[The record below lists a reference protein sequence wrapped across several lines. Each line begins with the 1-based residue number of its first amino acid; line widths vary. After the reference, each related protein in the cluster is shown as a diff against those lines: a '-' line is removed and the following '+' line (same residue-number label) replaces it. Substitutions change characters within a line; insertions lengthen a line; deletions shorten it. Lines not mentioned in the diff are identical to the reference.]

1 MRSPRLLLLIPLIGC
16 SLPAPDPPVAE
27 FLVADGSATYW
38 VESGPRGITARV
50 SPLILTTANDRFY
63 QVFVG
68 ESARSYSDAVFITEP
83 VFRRDLVTGD
93 STLLLE
99 DSVVGSWE
107 KRYLALSPGAQLL
120 DPDDA
125 EEGDVDF
132 AASSEI
138 DILGVIGPY
147 VLYDQRATVERA
159 DYSKTDSSRGAIDIR
174 SGKVVALSDVVRD
187 SSLLGAG
194 GTREKNGVRWRHAGY
209 EVVARFDTARAETQ
223 VVLRNSRG
231 REWSLGYIDSRL
243 PRIFWLDQHRT
254 DSRLRIALS
263 EAFDDALLDDGNTQF
278 ARGRQPADMVYD
290 AVGR

>member
-1 MRSPRLLLLIPLIGC
+1 MRSLRLLFLIPLIGC
-16 SLPAPDPPVAE
+16 SLPAPEPPVAE

-38 VESGPRGITARV
+38 VQSGPRGITARI

-63 QVFVG
+63 QVYVG

-83 VFRRDLVTGD
+83 LFRRDLVTGD

-99 DSVVGSWE
+99 DSVVGKWE
-107 KRYLALSPGAQLL
+107 KHYLALSPGARLL

-125 EEGDVDF
+125 EEAEVDF
-132 AASSEI
+132 AASSES

-147 VLYDQRATVERA
+147 VLYHQRATVERA

-174 SGKVVALSDVVRD
+174 SGKVVALSAVVRD

-209 EVVARFDTARAETQ
+209 EVVARFDTARAETR
-223 VVLRNSRG
+223 VVLLNSRG
-231 REWSLGYIDSRL
+231 REWSLGYVDSRL
-243 PRIFWLDQHRT
+243 PRIFWLDQHRA

-278 ARGRQPADMVYD
+278 VSGRRSADMVYA

>member
-1 MRSPRLLLLIPLIGC
+1 MRSLRLLILIPLIGC
-16 SLPAPDPPVAE
+16 SLRAPEPPVAE

-38 VESGPRGITARV
+38 VESGPKGITARV

-63 QVFVG
+63 QVYVG

-83 VFRRDLVTGD
+83 LFRRDLVTGD
-93 STLLLE
+93 SILLLE
-99 DSVVGSWE
+99 DSVVARWE
-107 KRYLALSPGAQLL
+107 KHYLALSPGARLL

-125 EEGDVDF
+125 DEGEVDF

-138 DILGVIGPY
+138 DIAGVIGPY

-174 SGKVVALSDVVRD
+174 SSKVVPLSAVVRD

-243 PRIFWLDQHRT
+243 PRIFWLDQHRA
-254 DSRLRIALS
+254 DSRLRIALT

-278 ARGRQPADMVYD
+278 VRGRQADMVYA

>member
-1 MRSPRLLLLIPLIGC
+1 MRSLRLLFLIPLVGC
-16 SLPAPDPPVAE
+16 SLPAPEPPVAE

-38 VESGPRGITARV
+38 VQSGPRGITARV

-63 QVFVG
+63 QVYVG

-99 DSVVGSWE
+99 DSVVGKWE
-107 KRYLALSPGAQLL
+107 KHYLALSPGARLL

-125 EEGDVDF
+125 EEAEVDF
-132 AASSEI
+132 AASGEI

-174 SGKVVALSDVVRD
+174 SGKVVALSAVVRD

-209 EVVARFDTARAETQ
+209 EVVARFDTARGETQ
-223 VVLRNSRG
+223 VVLLNSRG
-231 REWSLGYIDSRL
+231 REWSLGYVDSRL
-243 PRIFWLDQHRT
+243 PRIFWLDQHRA

-278 ARGRQPADMVYD
+278 VRGRQPADVVYA

>member
-1 MRSPRLLLLIPLIGC
+1 MRSLRLLFLIPVIGC
-16 SLPAPDPPVAE
+16 SLPAPEPPVAE

-38 VESGPRGITARV
+38 VQSGPRGITARV

-83 VFRRDLVTGD
+83 MFRRDLVTGD

-99 DSVVGSWE
+99 DSVIDRWE
-107 KRYLALSPGAQLL
+107 KDYLALSPGARLL

-125 EEGDVDF
+125 DEGDVDF
-132 AASSEI
+132 AASSEV

-147 VLYDQRATVERA
+147 VLYDQRATVERP
-159 DYSKTDSSRGAIDIR
+159 DYSKTDSSRGAVDIR
-174 SGKVVALSDVVRD
+174 SGKVVALTSVVRD

-231 REWSLGYIDSRL
+231 REWSLGFIDSRL
-243 PRIFWLDQHRT
+243 PRIFWLDQHRA

-263 EAFDDALLDDGNTQF
+263 EAFDDALLDDGSTQF
-278 ARGRQPADMVYD
+278 VRGPQAADMVYA